1 MTSSKVRE
9 ISYEVASQ
17 YYSIHNHNL
26 LSESLTGEIVSLF
39 LSVEGG
45 AELVY
50 LNSGD
55 WLLSIVEWQDK
66 KIHYI

>member
-17 YYSIHNHNL
+17 YYRIHNHNL

-50 LNSGD
+50 INGD

-66 KIHYI
+66 KIHYV